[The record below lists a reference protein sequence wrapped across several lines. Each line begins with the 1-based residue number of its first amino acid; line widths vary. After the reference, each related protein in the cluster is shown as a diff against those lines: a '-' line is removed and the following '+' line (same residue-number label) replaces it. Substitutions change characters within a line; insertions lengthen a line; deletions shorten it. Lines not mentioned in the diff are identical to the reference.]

1 MCATPGHASCKQHC
15 MLMSHCKQC
24 SMDYAKQQAALQEQI
39 AKQEQINAHN
49 KLLYEQAS
57 AIGADALASEY
68 FDAWKSGEAEINSM
82 QSSIEE
88 LADKIRDD
96 FAEGCKRAID
106 SISDL
111 RSVLES
117 ELDIKESQGKYLTK
131 EDYEA
136 QIRLNQDAY
145 EQQMKLAADRYQKA
159 QEARMAGNE
168 AEADQLISEARKAE
182 AEANKLLAANE
193 ELQKQIQNLFRDT
206 IQRELDALEAA
217 MKVIESEVNLK
228 QAQDRDLDKADYDKQ
243 IESKLEMI
251 KKQSALAREN
261 ERLYNLEVS
270 KGNMQAAAEYLQA
283 WKDAEAEVN
292 NLRGDIEELGD
303 EMRKTLLTKELDE
316 MLEKLDAFRKSISTI
331 TGMISEDMMFDKN
344 GHLTDFG
351 TASLA
356 LNLKEYESQTDS
368 LKTLMEKRQK
378 YIDEFNKELNSNLD
392 AITDAV
398 GNATD
403 MVVGALGSVEN
414 AIDKL
419 LQSFG
424 VSGLDKDVIGYD
436 KPHKPT
442 EKPNAN
448 ETTNA
453 TRKSVNTLTL
463 SDGTVLIPY
472 HADEHSLLNTDV
484 TQKLIDNMNSM
495 QTMPTFEMPKLDV
508 KELVRNGSESNPDVI
523 IKDIG
528 GIHVYDATD
537 PNAIMGVIHKNIK
550 TVAKDVGTEFSKN
563 VSKVGNKRT
572 WG

>member
-1 MCATPGHASCKQHC
+1 
-15 MLMSHCKQC
+15 MLMKQKEALEGLTDKE
-24 SMDYAKQQAALQEQI
+24 SQAKLQKLNQQIKEAQEALNDTI
-39 AKQEQINAHN
+39 TDH
-49 KLLYEQAS
+49 S
-57 AIGADALASEY
+57 
-68 FDAWKSGEAEINSM
+68 FDLK
-82 QSSIEE
+82 IEG
-88 LADKIRDD
+88 LDD
-96 FAEGCKRAID
+96 LKE
-106 SISDL
+106 SISDA
-111 RSVLES
+111 
-117 ELDIKESQGKYLTK
+117 Y
-131 EDYEA
+131 EDY
-136 QIRLNQDAY
+136 
-145 EQQMKLAADRYQKA
+145 
-159 QEARMAGNE
+159 
-168 AEADQLISEARKAE
+168 
-182 AEANKLLAANE
+182 
-193 ELQKQIQNLFRDT
+193 
-206 IQRELDALEAA
+206 
-217 MKVIESEVNLK
+217 V
-228 QAQDRDLDKADYDKQ
+228 
-243 IESKLEMI
+243 
-251 KKQSALAREN
+251 
-261 ERLYNLEVS
+261 
-270 KGNMQAAAEYLQA
+270 
-283 WKDAEAEVN
+283 
-292 NLRGDIEELGD
+292 
-303 EMRKTLLTKELDE
+303 
-316 MLEKLDAFRKSISTI
+316 
-331 TGMISEDMMFDKN
+331 
-344 GHLTDFG
+344 
-351 TASLA
+351 
-356 LNLKEYESQTDS
+356 
-368 LKTLMEKRQK
+368 
-378 YIDEFNKELNSNLD
+378 KELNSNLD

-484 TQKLIDNMNSM
+484 TQKLIDNINSM
-495 QTMPTFEMPKLDV
+495 QTMPTFDMPKLDV